1 MEHKLTVT
9 LPDEIYQPLVEA
21 AAQQGRTPEE
31 FAAERLA
38 RAVPPRRRALSD
50 EEAQAAQARFES
62 HFGAF
67 NSGDSDFANNERI
80 DADLARE
87 YAATHDED

>member
-1 MEHKLTVT
+1 MEHKLTVI

-21 AAQQGRTPEE
+21 ASKQGRTPEE

-38 RAVPPRRRALSD
+38 RAVSPRLASSNA
-50 EEAQAAQARFES
+50 EAREAQARFER
-62 HFGAF
+62 HFGAY
-67 NSGDSDFANNERI
+67 DSDDPDFANNERI

-87 YAATHDED
+87 YASTHDED